1 MHLMVFLNLQPI
13 QKVNLQL
20 VQLHLLP
27 FGILQLIQLVNL
39 LLRVQ

>member
-20 VQLHLLP
+20 VQLHFMP
-27 FGILQLIQLVNL
+27 FVNLQLIQLVNL